1 MGLWHTLH
9 VTQATDLLLKVQID
23 YVVLLLFLVL
33 TERDFLKDNL
43 IVIALANVQLAREII

>member
-1 MGLWHTLH
+1 MGLWHTLR

-43 IVIALANVQLAREII
+43 IVIALANVQLAHEII